1 MFKFCKQNVSFSLTR
16 TFICPQAV
24 SRLARLLSQFKCRL
38 KWSKV
43 VFVHAL
49 CSQFPFAML
58 SDCCLHKGFAW
69 DLLQWAD
76 VKVYV
81 LYRAAQCPARKHCTA
96 CLGSIC
102 LHGGSTLPAHRN
114 TSSCHILSEIISF
127 IFWTKPT
134 RLQNTEFSWIFKL
147 LLNISLVFQMMDLFL
162 TSYLPPLHSPKHDE
176 IDDLNI

>member
-1 MFKFCKQNVSFSLTR
+1 MEVDTLLVKKGKWGKEEGNFLITFKFCKQNVSFSLTR

-49 CSQFPFAML
+49 CSQFPLAML
-58 SDCCLHKGFAW
+58 SNCCLHKGFAW

-96 CLGSIC
+96 CLGSIHVSMEEARFQLTEAPPLATFC
-102 LHGGSTLPAHRN
+102 LKLFHSFFEPSQQGYR
-114 TSSCHILSEIISF
+114 ILSFPE
-127 IFWTKPT
+127 
-134 RLQNTEFSWIFKL
+134 
-147 LLNISLVFQMMDLFL
+147 SL
-162 TSYLPPLHSPKHDE
+162 SCC
-176 IDDLNI
+176 